1 MRILLIA
8 YMLQRQQSG
17 SFTVSRSHYSGS
29 FSQRTEQTVDSSRR
43 SQNALNKH
51 SPKREEKEK
60 EKESKRQKAEIPET
74 LASFLRDDLQ
84 RFRLQLRLQ
93 LLAALASWMFL
104 SLPSKRLCEL
114 LKTWKLEGKN
124 LKAWKTADLRSQTTF
139 PRNSLRQVATAT
151 LWHFF
156 GYLFFSFFLYPTS
169 GKPPRESTDGWLK
182 AGKTTRNQLAKSHP
196 SAVYDNDRQRE
207 QG

>member
-1 MRILLIA
+1 MMRILLIA
-8 YMLQRQQSG
+8 YMLQRQQYG
-17 SFTVSRSHYSGS
+17 SFTIGRSHYSGS

-114 LKTWKLEGKN
+114 LKTWKLEGKKLES
-124 LKAWKTADLRSQTTF
+124 LKNGRSTEPDDVPAELIKASGDCDF
-139 PRNSLRQVATAT
+139 VAL
-151 LWHFF
+151 LWLSFF
-156 GYLFFSFFLYPTS
+156 FFSSLSNF
-169 GKPPRESTDGWLK
+169 R
-182 AGKTTRNQLAKSHP
+182 
-196 SAVYDNDRQRE
+196 
-207 QG
+207 